1 MARVRVYEL
10 AKEFGVE
17 SKVVMQRLHDL
28 GIPARSASSTI
39 DAPDVRRLTN
49 SLLGPAAT
57 ARAEALV
64 SRPFVG
70 HASRMR
76 TVAFSPD
83 GAVVAGGGDGMVRL
97 WDQRTGEEV
106 RSFGSPDE
114 SLSSLA
120 FSPDGQ
126 LLAGAH
132 LDGVRLWDPTTGEEV
147 RSFGYPASS
156 LKAVAFSPDGQLL
169 AGAHLDGVQLWDP
182 TTGEEVRFLPGWA
195 SSLSFSPDGSVLA
208 GAGTRLA
215 EGAAHVWDVR
225 TGQLVRTLT
234 GHNAS
239 QAVFSADGRLLASV
253 GESAG
258 EHSVQLWDA
267 LSGEPLWTQPDHAVI
282 RAVVFSPDSDL
293 LATASDNGV
302 VRVRGTETGEQRL
315 AFTGLSQTVWGLT
328 FNPDGNVLAGA
339 SDDGVVRLW
348 DPRAAEPGSLEV
360 HALTTDGGWIASLV
374 FSPDGA
380 VLASAGYDNT
390 VRLWDAETGEERRN
404 LAGHGHTPRAL
415 TFSPDGTLLAGA
427 GLDGVHVWD
436 ARTGE
441 EQAIAA
447 HNGPAAAVA
456 FSPDGTLL
464 ASADYDHSVR
474 LWDLRT
480 ASTRDTFYARATSVQ
495 SLAFSSDGGLL
506 AGADL
511 EGWVRVWDTANGQT
525 VHELRHGSEHPG
537 YELLSVAFSPVGSVL
552 ACADR
557 DDVWL
562 WNLAVDD
569 QPRTLHEGHASS
581 VAFSGDGTLLATA
594 GDDGLVRVWN
604 PTTGRAVRALT
615 GHTSGVLS
623 VTFSRRGNLLASTGY
638 DGTIRVWDPVTGQQM
653 AGTDTGSTTRL
664 RPLPGLHSDTSSAED
679 LLGNETDVETLA
691 MLAAA
696 HDSRPPMAIAL
707 LGQWGSGKSSF
718 MDQMQTRVDH
728 LASLSANNPGRSAF
742 AANIRQIRFN
752 AWHFSDDHL
761 WTGLVDRLF
770 QSLTDLSGQAPYDTD
785 PERARAERED
795 LTARVASLEEDQRRL
810 HTELSRAAAARPT
823 GYAASAGS
831 PAEIPRLLF
840 LNGRMVLR
848 DAWRSRWALLT
859 VATVLAVAYFSREWL
874 STWVSALIGVTGLLV
889 PVVQPALAR
898 IRAWQGK
905 GQSLS
910 GSLRISLE
918 QRQQTLEAEVSKAH
932 ARLAELD
939 AAVRLSMFLTERGT
953 PTAYQQYRGLLGQVH
968 RDLVQLDTA
977 LTEAR
982 AQWDRTRPATPPPL
996 ERIVLY
1002 IDDLD
1007 RCPPARVV
1015 EVLEAVHLMLALPLF
1030 VVVVAIDPRWL
1041 LASLQH
1047 HYQELFTQDSATPL
1061 DYLDKIFQIPYA
1073 LAPASSEKTGR
1084 YLRALLN
1091 SRSDTDTT
1099 GSTQNESAAP
1109 TSPIP
1114 SGRHGEGQP
1123 SAPAYAGVAEPDR
1136 AVRDLFDSLDRP
1148 PLRRVR
1154 FAMPELQPEQLT
1166 LQQAEIEFM
1175 ERLGNLLPTPRAAK
1189 KLVNLYRLVRI
1200 GIDHDDLSDFVGTPG
1215 TPGTHQV
1222 VQILLATLV
1231 GHPRHSTVILETI
1244 MKADP
1249 SDHIADALKACPPE
1263 HDPAH
1268 TVAQLIEEISTQMPV
1283 VTATGRYQTWCAD
1296 LARFSFHTRTELP

>member
-1 MARVRVYEL
+1 LY
-10 AKEFGVE
+10 
-17 SKVVMQRLHDL
+17 
-28 GIPARSASSTI
+28 
-39 DAPDVRRLTN
+39 AP
-49 SLLGPAAT
+49 GP
-57 ARAEALV
+57 
-64 SRPFVG
+64 G
-70 HASRMR
+70 
-76 TVAFSPD
+76 AFSPE
-83 GAVVAGGGDGMVRL
+83 GAVVAGGGDGLVRL
-97 WDQRTGEEV
+97 WDPRTGEEV
-106 RSFGSPDE
+106 RSFGSPDD

-120 FSPDGQ
+120 FSPDGQLLAGATADGVRLWDPTTGQEVRSFGHPAGSLKAVTFTPDGQ

-132 LDGVRLWDPTTGEEV
+132 LDGVRLWDPTTG
-147 RSFGYPASS
+147 
-156 LKAVAFSPDGQLL
+156 Q
-169 AGAHLDGVQLWDP
+169 Q
-182 TTGEEVRFLPGWA
+182 VRFLPGWA
-195 SSLSFSPDGSVLA
+195 SSLSFSRDGSVLA
-208 GAGTRLA
+208 GAGTRRA
-215 EGAAHVWDVR
+215 EGAVRLWDVR
-225 TGQLVRTLT
+225 TGELVRTLM

-239 QAVFSADGRLLASV
+239 QVAFSPDGGLLAGV

-267 LSGEPLWTQPDHAVI
+267 RSGEPLWTQTDQALI
-282 RAVVFSPDSDL
+282 RAVVFSPDGDL
-293 LATASDNGV
+293 LATAGDNGV
-302 VRVRGTETGEQRL
+302 VRLRGAETGEERL
-315 AFTGLSQTVWGLT
+315 AFTGLSQTFWELA
-328 FNPDGNVLAGA
+328 FNPDGDMLAGA
-339 SDDGVVRLW
+339 GDDGVVRLW
-348 DPRAAEPGSLEV
+348 DPRAAEPGSGEV

-390 VRLWDAETGEERRN
+390 VRLWDAETGEERRM
-404 LAGHGHTPRAL
+404 LAGHRHAPRTL
-415 TFSPDGTLLAGA
+415 TFSPDATLLAGA
-427 GLDGVHVWD
+427 GLDGVHMWD
-436 ARTGE
+436 TKTGE
-441 EQAIAA
+441 EQVTAA
-447 HNGPAAAVA
+447 RNGPATAVA
-456 FSPDGTLL
+456 FSLDGTLL
-464 ASADYDHSVR
+464 ASADYDRSVR

-480 ASTRDTFYARATSVQ
+480 ASTRDTFYARTTSVQ
-495 SLAFSSDGGLL
+495 SLALSPDGGLL

-511 EGWVRVWDTANGQT
+511 EGWVRVWDTANGET
-525 VHELRHGSEHPG
+525 VHELRRGPEHPG
-537 YELLSVAFSPVGSVL
+537 YVSLSVAFSPVGSVL

-569 QPRTLHEGHASS
+569 RPRTLHEGHASA

-594 GDDGLVRVWN
+594 GDDGLVRVWD
-604 PTTGRAVRALT
+604 PRTGRAVRALT

-638 DGTIRVWDPVTGQQM
+638 DGTIRVWDPVTGQQV
-653 AGTDTGSTTRL
+653 AGTDTGSAARL

-718 MDQMQTRVDH
+718 MDQMQRRVDR

-761 WTGLVDRLF
+761 WTGLVDHLF
-770 QSLTDLSGQAPYDTD
+770 QSLTDVPGQATYDTD
-785 PERARAERED
+785 PERARAERAD
-795 LTARVASLEEDQRRL
+795 LTARVASLKEDQRRL
-810 HTELSRAAAARPT
+810 QADLSRAAAAHPT

-831 PAEIPRLLF
+831 PAAIPRLLF
-840 LNGRMVLR
+840 LSGRTVLR
-848 DAWRSRWALLT
+848 DTWRSRRAL
-859 VATVLAVAYFSREWL
+859 LAVAAALALAYLSRQWL
-874 STWVSALIGVTGLLV
+874 STWASALIGVTGLLA
-889 PVVQPALAR
+889 PIVQPAWAR
-898 IRAWQGK
+898 IRGWQGK

-910 GSLRISLE
+910 GSLRSFLE
-918 QRQQTLEAEVSKAH
+918 QRRQTLETEVSKAQ

-982 AQWDRTRPATPPPL
+982 AEWDRTRPAAPPPL

-1041 LASLQH
+1041 LASLHH
-1047 HYQELFTQDSATPL
+1047 HYEELFTQDSATPL

-1073 LAPASSEKTGR
+1073 LAPASPEKTGR

-1091 SRSDTDTT
+1091 TRSDTT
-1099 GSTQNESAAP
+1099 GSTQDASAPP
-1109 TSPIP
+1109 TSSTP
-1114 SGRHGEGQP
+1114 SGRHGVGQS
-1123 SAPAYAGVAEPDR
+1123 SAPADAVVAEPDR
-1136 AVRDLFDSLDRP
+1136 AVRDLFESLDRP

-1154 FAMPELQPEQLT
+1154 FAVPELQPEQLT

-1200 GIDHDDLSDFVGTPG
+1200 GIDHDDLPDFVGTPR

-1231 GHPRHSTVILETI
+1231 GHPRHSTVILENI

-1249 SDHIADALKACPPE
+1249 SGHISDALKACPPD
-1263 HDPAH
+1263 HAPAH
-1268 TVAQLIEEISTQMPV
+1268 TVAQLIEEITTQMPV
-1283 VTATGRYQTWCAD
+1283 ITATGRYQPWCAD
-1296 LARFSFHTRTELP
+1296 LARFSFHTRTLTEPPEAATHP